1 MATVSKPRL
10 KVGKMMS
17 GRFGKERATTC
28 SGHEKGF
35 IKKSH
40 YSALQRTAS
49 ESNSCN
55 KQTNATTMTERT
67 LFRIVTFATWLTWK
81 MPNAR
86 VTTTMIALMFF
97 SWFLNLPTSP
107 FGGVF
112 VLNRTTITQMIM
124 VPQVSTRHNIVLRFL
139 STRFASAEVK

>member
-67 LFRIVTFATWLTWK
+67 LFRIVTFATWLTHCGYH
-81 MPNAR
+81 R
-86 VTTTMIALMFF
+86 Y
-97 SWFLNLPTSP
+97 
-107 FGGVF
+107 
-112 VLNRTTITQMIM
+112 
-124 VPQVSTRHNIVLRFL
+124 
-139 STRFASAEVK
+139 